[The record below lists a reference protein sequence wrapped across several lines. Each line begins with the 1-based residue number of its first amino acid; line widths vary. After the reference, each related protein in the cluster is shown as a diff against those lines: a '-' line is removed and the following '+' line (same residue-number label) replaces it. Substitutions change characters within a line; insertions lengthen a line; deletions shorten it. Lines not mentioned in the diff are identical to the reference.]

1 MKFWA
6 IRSIAGLPIAIGAV
20 VLMASLFMVFVAVG
34 VINDR
39 QLGYGPTM
47 LSALVAIG
55 LFIVGVAVI
64 AQGQLLQVFLQ
75 IEENTRPR

>member
-1 MKFWA
+1 
-6 IRSIAGLPIAIGAV
+6 
-20 VLMASLFMVFVAVG
+20 
-34 VINDR
+34 
-39 QLGYGPTM
+39 M